1 MATLDIACSACGKAF
16 RVRAEFAGRSTRCP
30 GCSAPISIS
39 SKSEEPPPTMPEPV
53 RRPKRRF
60 DGEDDRKPKLSGD
73 WKPVVKAFDNEM
85 TALIFMGLQI
95 IGLIFGSC
103 VIGAFRQISD
113 VGILLFIALLM
124 VGPGFIGGIFGLFA
138 RISARRAQN
147 LIESSAAS
155 GALTSC
161 IGGIVS
167 ITAGFFGLLMSVSN
181 SMGNPLLLV
190 TSMGCAFVCTL
201 ASIGA
206 FLAFTLQV
214 GVKIKSKTISRSIGR
229 MANEIAWI
237 VVVFVGLLILIAFSL
252 ESIRSPYGH
261 RETEVPIIFVSV
273 LFLPIFLV
281 SFGIKYRG
289 LLRTAREEVMYTGNR
304 ELLDEDDRPD
314 DMRED
319 RRKEDM
325 D

>member
-95 IGLIFGSC
+95 L
-103 VIGAFRQISD
+103 
-113 VGILLFIALLM
+113 
-124 VGPGFIGGIFGLFA
+124 GIFGLFA